1 MRDQGIARGSASSE
15 RVALVTGA
23 SRGIGRG
30 IAIELARS
38 GFDLIINYRA
48 DNEAADQARSLALA
62 VGNREAARIVT
73 FRADISEAAG
83 REALLSFAKRQFSRR
98 DLLINNAGVGPEVR
112 TDLLEASEESL
123 DRLINVN
130 LKGPYFLT
138 QAVARWMIDRIS
150 DVGQAASLLSQSG
163 PQSQMRSDSAEE
175 RGQYKPMI
183 INIGSIS
190 AYAASPDRGDYC
202 VSKAGLSMMTTVFAA
217 CLAEHGINVYEVRP
231 GITRT
236 DLTAPSKEKY
246 DRLIAEG
253 LTPIRRW
260 GTPEDVGRAV
270 AAIAAGALPFST
282 GEVINVDGGFH
293 LRTL

>member
-1 MRDQGIARGSASSE
+1 MIDQTVRAPSNTAPVGLI
-15 RVALVTGA
+15 TGG

-30 IAIELARS
+30 IAIELARL
-38 GFDLIINYRA
+38 GFDLIINYRSDRQAA
-48 DNEAADQARSLALA
+48 DEAANLA
-62 VGNREAARIVT
+62 VVAAGREGARILT
-73 FRADISEAAG
+73 CKADISEAAD
-83 REALLSFAKRQFSRR
+83 REALVGFGQSQFSRL
-98 DLLINNAGVGPEVR
+98 DLLVNNAGIGPQVR
-112 TDLLEASEESL
+112 TDLLEASEESFE
-123 DRLINVN
+123 RLMRVN

-138 QAVARWMIDRIS
+138 QAIARWMIEQIKSGDTPA
-150 DVGQAASLLSQSG
+150 VG
-163 PQSQMRSDSAEE
+163 SA
-175 RGQYKPMI
+175 RRAI

-202 VSKAGLSMMTTVFAA
+202 VSKAGVSMMTALFAA
-217 CLAEHGINVYEVRP
+217 RLAEYGINVYEVRP

-236 DLTAPSKEKY
+236 DLTAPVTEKY

-270 AAIAAGALPFST
+270 AAVASGALPFST

-293 LRTL
+293 LRRL

>member
-1 MRDQGIARGSASSE
+1 MIDQTVRAPSNTAPVGLI
-15 RVALVTGA
+15 TGG

-30 IAIELARS
+30 IAIELARL
-38 GFDLIINYRA
+38 GFDLIINYRS
-48 DNEAADQARSLALA
+48 DRQAADEVAKLA
-62 VGNREAARIVT
+62 VAAAGREGARILT
-73 FRADISEAAG
+73 CKADISEAAD
-83 REALLSFAKRQFSRR
+83 REALVGFGQSQFSRL
-98 DLLINNAGVGPEVR
+98 DLLVNNAGIGPQVR
-112 TDLLEASEESL
+112 TDLLEASEESFE
-123 DRLINVN
+123 RLMRVN

-138 QAVARWMIDRIS
+138 QAIARWMIEQIKSGDTPA
-150 DVGQAASLLSQSG
+150 VG
-163 PQSQMRSDSAEE
+163 SA
-175 RGQYKPMI
+175 RRAI

-202 VSKAGLSMMTTVFAA
+202 VSKAGVSMMTALFAA
-217 CLAEHGINVYEVRP
+217 RLAEYGINVYEVRP

-236 DLTAPSKEKY
+236 DLTAPVTEKY

-270 AAIAAGALPFST
+270 AAVASGALPFST

-293 LRTL
+293 LRRL

>member
-1 MRDQGIARGSASSE
+1 MSEDRMGSGRA
-15 RVALVTGA
+15 AIVTGG

-38 GFDLIINYRA
+38 GFDLVLNYRV
-48 DNEAADQARSLALA
+48 DGAAAEQARGLALA
-62 VGNREAARIVT
+62 ASGRQQARILP
-73 FRADISEAAG
+73 FQADVSRPAD
-83 REALLSFAKRQFSRR
+83 RDALVRFARTEFNRL
-98 DLLINNAGVGPEVR
+98 DLLVNNAGIGPQVR
-112 TDLLEASEESL
+112 TDVLDAEEESF
-123 DRLINVN
+123 DQLIRVN

-138 QAVARWMIDRIS
+138 QVVARWMIE
-150 DVGQAASLLSQSG
+150 QASNPKDTG
-163 PQSQMRSDSAEE
+163 IF
-175 RGQYKPMI
+175 KPMI

-202 VSKAGLSMMTTVFAA
+202 VSKAGVSMMTTVFASR
-217 CLAEHGINVYEVRP
+217 LAEHGINVYEVRP

-236 DLTAPSKEKY
+236 DLTAGAAEKY

-253 LTPIRRW
+253 LTPIKRW

-270 AAIAAGALPFST
+270 AAIASGALPFST

>member
-1 MRDQGIARGSASSE
+1 MIDQTVRAPSNTAPVGLI
-15 RVALVTGA
+15 TGG

-30 IAIELARS
+30 IAIELARL
-38 GFDLIINYRA
+38 GFDLIINYRSDRQAA
-48 DNEAADQARSLALA
+48 DEAAKLA
-62 VGNREAARIVT
+62 VAAAGREGARILT
-73 FRADISEAAG
+73 CKADISEAAD
-83 REALLSFAKRQFSRR
+83 REALVGFGQSQFSRLE
-98 DLLINNAGVGPEVR
+98 LLVNNAGIGPQVR
-112 TDLLEASEESL
+112 TDLLEASEESFE
-123 DRLINVN
+123 RLMRVN

-138 QAVARWMIDRIS
+138 QAIARWMIEQIKSGDTPA
-150 DVGQAASLLSQSG
+150 VG
-163 PQSQMRSDSAEE
+163 SA
-175 RGQYKPMI
+175 RRAI

-202 VSKAGLSMMTTVFAA
+202 VSKAGVSMMTALFAA
-217 CLAEHGINVYEVRP
+217 RLAEYGINVYEVRP

-236 DLTAPSKEKY
+236 DLTAPVTEKY

-270 AAIAAGALPFST
+270 AAVASGALPFST

-293 LRTL
+293 LRRL

>member
-1 MRDQGIARGSASSE
+1 MIDQTVRAPSNTPP
-15 RVALVTGA
+15 VALITGA

-30 IAIELARS
+30 IAIELARL
-38 GFDLIINYRA
+38 GFDLIINYRSDRQAA
-48 DNEAADQARSLALA
+48 DEAAKLA
-62 VGNREAARIVT
+62 VAAAGREGARILT
-73 FRADISEAAG
+73 CKADISEAAD
-83 REALLSFAKRQFSRR
+83 REALVGFGQSQFSRLE
-98 DLLINNAGVGPEVR
+98 LLVNNAGIGPQVR
-112 TDLLEASEESL
+112 TDLLEASEESFE
-123 DRLINVN
+123 RLMRVN

-138 QAVARWMIDRIS
+138 QAIARWIIEQIKSGDTPA
-150 DVGQAASLLSQSG
+150 VG
-163 PQSQMRSDSAEE
+163 SA
-175 RGQYKPMI
+175 RRAI

-202 VSKAGLSMMTTVFAA
+202 VSKAGVSMMTALFAA
-217 CLAEHGINVYEVRP
+217 RLAEYGINVYEVRP

-236 DLTAPSKEKY
+236 DLTAPVTEKY

-270 AAIAAGALPFST
+270 AAVASGALPFST

-293 LRTL
+293 LRRL